1 MGKGGK
7 GGGGKGGGG
16 GGLYAE
22 KYSIFRSRRL
32 QIFFKIFVTYSHFES
47 KSVLYII
54 NIWLYR

>member
-7 GGGGKGGGG
+7 GGGRRAGGG

-54 NIWLYR
+54 NI